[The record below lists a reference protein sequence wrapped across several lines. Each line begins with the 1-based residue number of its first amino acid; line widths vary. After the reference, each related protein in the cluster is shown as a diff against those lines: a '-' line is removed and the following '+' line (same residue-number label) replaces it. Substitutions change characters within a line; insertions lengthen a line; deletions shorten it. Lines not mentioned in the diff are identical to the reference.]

1 MTGRE
6 LIIYILANHLEDEPV
21 ITDNAVI
28 GFYTPTEFAVLRKV
42 GVATVDAW
50 AKMGK
55 IDTVKYGDSYLIPF
69 TSLLKSE
76 EERQ

>member
-1 MTGRE
+1 MTGRG

-28 GFYTPTEFAVLRKV
+28 GFYTPTEFAVLRNV
-42 GVATVDAW
+42 GISTVDAW